1 MPRSLSGAA
10 SEEAETLSAS
20 EILQM
25 MRGDHAQKKGNAQ
38 RDKEEESEQ
47 LSGAKSDAHNVGSA
61 DTEENS
67 DISLADPKPDHPYM
81 KVLGWGRATRW
92 TIFGTKYSTR
102 FIYSGTPENWK
113 KLLATL
119 DSDSAF
125 NDYLLPFFAATGVVN
140 TGSVKNYFGV
150 NTKYLENYEFK
161 DARPGKRDIL
171 NLLRALYD
179 TDSSTKSKMNL
190 PDKFSEGTSNIPLHY
205 DSGFNGLAA
214 FIAKYQHLLIQYK
227 SGVDIKD
234 EDDNVIE
241 KESGVALQYE
251 DTKALATQGTR
262 WSDPQVGNPRVA
274 KAMIENAFA
283 TAIAATKLAINLE
296 GETGPNKN
304 SDQNKALY
312 MVENS
317 AMIIKSALDSYGN
330 LVAVTNKN
338 ISSIF
343 NEVWGLI
350 PLPDIFPAPVEKR
363 AKNLLSEKILDRFK
377 VGGEFKD
384 IGSLKECYKQ
394 QYRDILDALAKMN
407 DLEFEANAA
416 LSSSFNSRLGN

>member
-1 MPRSLSGAA
+1 
-10 SEEAETLSAS
+10 
-20 EILQM
+20 
-25 MRGDHAQKKGNAQ
+25 
-38 RDKEEESEQ
+38 
-47 LSGAKSDAHNVGSA
+47 
-61 DTEENS
+61 
-67 DISLADPKPDHPYM
+67 M

>member
-1 MPRSLSGAA
+1 MK
-10 SEEAETLSAS
+10 
-20 EILQM
+20 
-25 MRGDHAQKKGNAQ
+25 GDHAQKKGNAQ
-38 RDKEEESEQ
+38 RDKEEDSEQ

-161 DARPGKRDIL
+161 DASPGKRDIL

-251 DTKALATQGTR
+251 DTKTLATQGTR

-312 MVENS
+312 MVENAS
-317 AMIIKSALDSYGN
+317 KIIKSALDSYGD
-330 LVAVTNKN
+330 LVAVTNQN

-350 PLPDIFPAPVEKR
+350 PLPGVLPERVEGKL
-363 AKNLLSEKILDRFK
+363 KSMLSEEIKKYLKI
-377 VGGEFKD
+377 GGEYNN
-384 IGSLKECYKQ
+384 IGGLKEYYKE
-394 QYRDILDALAKMN
+394 QYRNILATLVEVEDI
-407 DLEFEANAA
+407 EFEANGTLARA
-416 LSSSFNSRLGN
+416 FDVGLNS